1 LPKGKKCYISIDV
14 DALDPSYAPD
24 TGTPV
29 PMGMHPRQM
38 LSVLKQVAEHN
49 YVIGIDLV
57 ELCPDQD
64 RGDITSSLM
73 FHMLMSLLGY
83 IDAK

>member
-1 LPKGKKCYISIDV
+1 VERVLAKNDV
-14 DALDPSYAPD
+14 
-24 TGTPV
+24 V
-29 PMGMHPRQM
+29 
-38 LSVLKQVAEHN
+38 
-49 YVIGIDLV
+49 GIDLV

-64 RGDITSSLM
+64 QGEITSSLM